1 MNLKHKYLMKLI
13 GCGVKMEKMV
23 ILALKAKQHKE
34 YQTISKELSETTSN
48 HETTLTNNLNTFFN
62 KLTDQ
67 VIQYITDEKI
77 TTSQMIQLQTQIKQI
92 YNDNLENY
100 KIILGKQVIK
110 TYDNIDTI
118 TQKQIRQ
125 QEKQIITD
133 AVTNNTI
140 YNNQL
145 SYNKEVNTSTENN
158 MAQKRIIENRA
169 LITPIKSLLGKK
181 TVQSTLDSFIKKTG
195 KIQSTID
202 DYIYK
207 PLEKNITQIANSL
220 VSSFKE
226 SIMDGVLESVNTPE
240 KLFDI
245 IPNEKVMDFFE
256 NRLFVASEKTMNR
269 VSDNIYNIISKE
281 SQQEGKHPYEIARTL
296 KQEFNQLNTM
306 ESKRI
311 ARTEVLRARHQ
322 TQYDRYL
329 ANETVEFVRWDVT
342 VIDDNSRE
350 EHVEQA
356 DLITYLGN
364 PFPNGQRYPYDENS
378 EPGDYINCRC
388 GLEAFYPDPFYVPP
402 ANAEWWYADE
412 MQMMNNPPLDSLAG
426 QIMGYL

>member
-1 MNLKHKYLMKLI
+1 M
-13 GCGVKMEKMV
+13 
-23 ILALKAKQHKE
+23 
-34 YQTISKELSETTSN
+34 
-48 HETTLTNNLNTFFN
+48 NTFFN

-67 VIQYITDEKI
+67 VLKYITDEKI
-77 TTSQMIQLQTQIKQI
+77 TTSQMVLLETQIKQI
-92 YNDNLENY
+92 YNDNLEDY
-100 KIILGKQVIK
+100 KVILGKQVIK
-110 TYDNIDTI
+110 TYDNIDTL
-118 TQKQIRQ
+118 TQKQLRQ
-125 QEKQIITD
+125 QEKQIITN
-133 AVTNNTI
+133 AVTNNNI

-145 SYNKEVNTSTENN
+145 SYNKEVNTANKNN
-158 MAQKRIIENRA
+158 IAQKKIIKNK
-169 LITPIKSLLGKK
+169 LTPIKSLLKNK
-181 TVQSTLDSFIKKTG
+181 SVQTTIDQFIKKTG
-195 KIQSTID
+195 KIQSKLD
-202 DYIYK
+202 DYIYQ
-207 PLEKNITQIANSL
+207 PIEKGITGIANSL
-220 VSSFKE
+220 VSSFQK
-226 SIMDGVLESVNTPE
+226 SIMDGVIESVNTPE
-240 KLFDI
+240 KLFEI
-245 IPNEKVMDFFE
+245 VPNEKVMDFFE

-296 KQEFNQLNTM
+296 KKEFNQLNTM

-329 ANETVEFVRWDVT
+329 ANETVEFVRWDVK

-350 EHVEQA
+350 DHVEQA

-388 GLEAFYPDPFYVPP
+388 GLEAFYPEPFYVPP
-402 ANAEWWYADE
+402 ANADVWYVED

>member
-1 MNLKHKYLMKLI
+1 
-13 GCGVKMEKMV
+13 MV
-23 ILALKAKQHKE
+23 LLE
-34 YQTISKELSETTSN
+34 
-48 HETTLTNNLNTFFN
+48 
-62 KLTDQ
+62 
-67 VIQYITDEKI
+67 
-77 TTSQMIQLQTQIKQI
+77 TQIKQI
-92 YNDNLENY
+92 YTDNLEDY
-100 KIILGKQVIK
+100 KVILGKQVIK

-125 QEKQIITD
+125 QEKQIITN

-145 SYNKEVNTSTENN
+145 SYNKEVDTANKN

-169 LITPIKSLLGKK
+169 LMTPIKSLLGKK
-181 TVQSTLDSFIKKTG
+181 TVQTTIDQFMKKTG

-202 DYIYK
+202 DYLYK

-240 KLFDI
+240 KLFEI

-311 ARTEVLRARHQ
+311 ARTEVLRARNQ

-329 ANETVEFVRWDVT
+329 ANETVEFVRWRVS

-364 PFPNGQRYPYDENS
+364 EFPNGQRYPYDENS

-402 ANAEWWYADE
+402 ANADVWYAED

>member
-1 MNLKHKYLMKLI
+1 MT
-13 GCGVKMEKMV
+13 
-23 ILALKAKQHKE
+23 ILE
-34 YQTISKELSETTSN
+34 
-48 HETTLTNNLNTFFN
+48 
-62 KLTDQ
+62 
-67 VIQYITDEKI
+67 
-77 TTSQMIQLQTQIKQI
+77 TQIKQI
-92 YNDNLENY
+92 YTDNLEDY
-100 KIILGKQVIK
+100 KVILGKQVIK

-145 SYNKEVNTSTENN
+145 SYNKEVTTANKNN

-169 LITPIKSLLGKK
+169 LMTPIKSLLGKK
-181 TVQSTLDSFIKKTG
+181 TVQTTIDQFMKKTG

-240 KLFDI
+240 KLFEI

-311 ARTEVLRARHQ
+311 ARTEVLRARNQ
-322 TQYDRYL
+322 TQYDSY
-329 ANETVEFVRWDVT
+329 T
-342 VIDDNSRE
+342 
-350 EHVEQA
+350 
-356 DLITYLGN
+356 
-364 PFPNGQRYPYDENS
+364 PPNH
-378 EPGDYINCRC
+378 
-388 GLEAFYPDPFYVPP
+388 FYCF
-402 ANAEWWYADE
+402 
-412 MQMMNNPPLDSLAG
+412 
-426 QIMGYL
+426 IC

>member
-1 MNLKHKYLMKLI
+1 
-13 GCGVKMEKMV
+13 MV
-23 ILALKAKQHKE
+23 LLE
-34 YQTISKELSETTSN
+34 
-48 HETTLTNNLNTFFN
+48 
-62 KLTDQ
+62 
-67 VIQYITDEKI
+67 
-77 TTSQMIQLQTQIKQI
+77 TQIKQI
-92 YNDNLENY
+92 YTDNLEDY
-100 KIILGKQVIK
+100 KVILGKQVIK
-110 TYDNIDTI
+110 TYDNIDTL

-133 AVTNNTI
+133 TITNNTI

-145 SYNKEVNTSTENN
+145 SYNKEVDTANKN

-169 LITPIKSLLGKK
+169 LMTPIKSLLGKK
-181 TVQSTLDSFIKKTG
+181 TVQTTIDQFMKKTG

-240 KLFDI
+240 KLFEI

-269 VSDNIYNIISKE
+269 VSDNIYKIISKE

-311 ARTEVLRARHQ
+311 ARTEVLRARNQ

-329 ANETVEFVRWDVT
+329 ANETVEFVRWRVS

-364 PFPNGQRYPYDENS
+364 EFPNGQRYPYDENS

-402 ANAEWWYADE
+402 AGADVWYAED

>member
-1 MNLKHKYLMKLI
+1 M
-13 GCGVKMEKMV
+13 
-23 ILALKAKQHKE
+23 
-34 YQTISKELSETTSN
+34 
-48 HETTLTNNLNTFFN
+48 NTFFN

-67 VIQYITDEKI
+67 VIKYITDEKI
-77 TTSQMIQLQTQIKQI
+77 TTSQMIQLETQIKQI
-92 YNDNLENY
+92 YTDNLENY

-133 AVTNNTI
+133 TVTNNTI

-145 SYNKEVNTSTENN
+145 SYNKEVDTANKNN
-158 MAQKRIIENRA
+158 MAQKRIIENKA
-169 LITPIKSLLGKK
+169 LMTPIKSLLGKK
-181 TVQSTLDSFIKKTG
+181 TVQTTIDQFMKKTG

-240 KLFDI
+240 KLFEI

-311 ARTEVLRARHQ
+311 ARTEVLRARNQ

-329 ANETVEFVRWDVT
+329 ANETVEFVRWRVS

-364 PFPNGQRYPYDENS
+364 EFPNGQRYPYDENS

-402 ANAEWWYADE
+402 AGADVWYAED
-412 MQMMNNPPLDSLAG
+412 MQMMNNAPLDSLAG